1 MVLKLRTL
9 SRPIYGGKVVN
20 KVVVSTSP
28 FFFIWLKN
36 WAVLGGDCSEY
47 YSMIMTHKIVQSMI
61 IQNDQQVATLE
72 RLIFPPTLNY
82 LHYS

>member
-9 SRPIYGGKVVN
+9 SRLIYGGKVVN

-28 FFFIWLKN
+28 FFFLFDEKN

-72 RLIFPPTLNY
+72 RLIFPPTLN
-82 LHYS
+82 